1 MLQKPMPQMASFF
14 DTVYG
19 VKNLS
24 YNIPAITCPFSAKEA
39 SYSEYIRYF
48 LAFNMTYIYMYID
61 LNLLFNILKIYISL
75 LPNIPFFSYSNCSI
89 LISTEIS
96 SLYYYYQLF
105 FCNVTY
111 MMYSLYYFN
120 LYLNDI
126 FIGESLHWWCFNLF
140 ETKILLI
147 INIIPRRIQYLTKMT
162 FPPRISIFY
171 ILLKFCINFNAL
183 CRALIQLLNLLLM
196 LRRLVLCRWVMKL
209 WLL

>member
-1 MLQKPMPQMASFF
+1 MQWFTNK
-14 DTVYG
+14 
-19 VKNLS
+19 
-24 YNIPAITCPFSAKEA
+24 NIPIKKKLH
-39 SYSEYIRYF
+39 IQNIKYF
-48 LAFNMTYIYMYID
+48 LAFNLTYIYMYID
-61 LNLLFNILKIYISL
+61 LNLLYLKIYISL
-75 LPNIPFFSYSNCSI
+75 LPNIPFFSYRNCSM

-171 ILLKFCINFNAL
+171 ILLNKIFSCNEPMPLIPFSINIL
-183 CRALIQLLNLLLM
+183 TERP
-196 LRRLVLCRWVMKL
+196 V
-209 WLL
+209 